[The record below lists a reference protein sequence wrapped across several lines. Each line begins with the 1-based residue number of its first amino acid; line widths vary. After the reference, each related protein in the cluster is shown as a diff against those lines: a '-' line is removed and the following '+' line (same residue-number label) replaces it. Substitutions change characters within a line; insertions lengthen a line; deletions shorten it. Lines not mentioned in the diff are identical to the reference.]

1 MEFQIYIFGFG
12 ICNTE
17 DRLNNDLRKATAC
30 GMQLTNCDVDV
41 TSDVIEV
48 WFERDQ
54 IVLLSTGKRWRSFR
68 N

>member
-30 GMQLTNCDVDV
+30 GMQCATVENGSYLGT
-41 TSDVIEV
+41 
-48 WFERDQ
+48 
-54 IVLLSTGKRWRSFR
+54 
-68 N
+68 